1 VGRQRRIPQVLTGET
16 RSVIAGIFPPSQ
28 GWMFQT
34 VALTRFAPRR
44 SLLVFR
50 RVRDLREALKAAN
63 DMGLTLTCPRSVT
76 DRVLG
81 LLLPHLADDGGEI

>member
-1 VGRQRRIPQVLTGET
+1 
-16 RSVIAGIFPPSQ
+16 
-28 GWMFQT
+28 
-34 VALTRFAPRR
+34 
-44 SLLVFR
+44 LLVFR